1 MLTIEPTGAVLGDT
15 MTISSI
21 KFGRLKLAVA
31 ASLMAGALL
40 IGPASRAAGEDASAQ
55 VKPVLAQTL
64 PNVAGKSLTA
74 VIVTYAPGGKS
85 VKHHH
90 AGSVF
95 VFVLSGA
102 VQSES
107 SATGPVRVYKAGE
120 SFFEPPGSE
129 HLVSENAS
137 VTEPASLLAVFVA
150 DDGAQLTTFD
160 K

>member
-1 MLTIEPTGAVLGDT
+1 MLTIEPTGAVLGDKT
-15 MTISSI
+15 TISSI

-40 IGPASRAAGEDASAQ
+40 FGPASRAAGEDAGAQ

-64 PNVAGKSLTA
+64 PNVPGKSLTA
-74 VIVTYAPGGKS
+74 V
-85 VKHHH
+85 
-90 AGSVF
+90 VF

-107 SATGPVRVYKAGE
+107 SATGPVKVYKAGE